1 MEFCHFG
8 SLGDLLK
15 NKPII
20 TEAVL
25 QEIAAASLLGLEYL
39 HNRKILHGVV
49 NRGADEK

>member
-15 NKPII
+15 NKPTF

-25 QEIAAASLLGLEYL
+25 QEIAAVSLLGLEYL
-39 HNRKILHGVV
+39 HNRKIMHGVV
-49 NRGADEK
+49 KGGEDEE

>member
-15 NKPII
+15 NKPTF

-49 NRGADEK
+49 NGGEDER